1 MTISA
6 ISAQVLAA
14 LSTPAMMTGL
24 AVVTSAALGY
34 MTYSWFFKSSKER
47 KTDDVPPAVTAS
59 KKSFLSKAGSFL
71 YNYTIGLVVSALKTV
86 YDYTLGIVVNFVAG
100 LFSSKEEEGSVS
112 EKSFLSKVGSF
123 LYNYTIG
130 LVVSALKTVY
140 DYTLGIVVNFV
151 AGLFSSK
158 ESKVT
163 VEDLFGQQPEVAIPE
178 VVPSKSN
185 AFVMVPAEDA
195 DQNHAENEQTGF
207 MQRIIDTVRN
217 TLVQVLVLE
226 EKLFVFETRLSAFEN
241 RLQALESQKAAS
253 DEVLSVDLSKTTPA
267 SVENVG
273 VEVGKGQE
281 SVESQPTDTADTP
294 NPQTETSSGRS
305 SLTV

>member
-1 MTISA
+1 
-6 ISAQVLAA
+6 
-14 LSTPAMMTGL
+14 
-24 AVVTSAALGY
+24 
-34 MTYSWFFKSSKER
+34 
-47 KTDDVPPAVTAS
+47 
-59 KKSFLSKAGSFL
+59 
-71 YNYTIGLVVSALKTV
+71 
-86 YDYTLGIVVNFVAG
+86 
-100 LFSSKEEEGSVS
+100 
-112 EKSFLSKVGSF
+112 
-123 LYNYTIG
+123 
-130 LVVSALKTVY
+130 
-140 DYTLGIVVNFV
+140 
-151 AGLFSSK
+151 
-158 ESKVT
+158 
-163 VEDLFGQQPEVAIPE
+163 
-178 VVPSKSN
+178 
-185 AFVMVPAEDA
+185 MVPAEDA